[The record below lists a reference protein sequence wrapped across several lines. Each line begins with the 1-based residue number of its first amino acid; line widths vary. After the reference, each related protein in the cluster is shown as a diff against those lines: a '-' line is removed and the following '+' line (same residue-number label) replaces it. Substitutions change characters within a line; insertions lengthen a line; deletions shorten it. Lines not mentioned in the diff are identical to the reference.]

1 MSEAGESVVTLA
13 RWLGH
18 SSPVITLGY
27 YAHFMPEAGSRKP
40 EAGSRQH
47 GARHH
52 RRSARGAGG
61 PTRRPEFPRFSPA
74 PSTGDSCLYA
84 PERLPVNCGA
94 EKIGG
99 LGKCWK
105 K

>member
-40 EAGSRQH
+40 EAGST
-47 GARHH
+47 G
-52 RRSARGAGG
+52 RG
-61 PTRRPEFPRFSPA
+61 T
-74 PSTGDSCLYA
+74 
-84 PERLPVNCGA
+84 
-94 EKIGG
+94 IGG
-99 LGKCWK
+99 LLGERGDRLAGRNSPDSPQLPRPVIPASTPRRGCP
-105 K
+105 